1 MNEGDQWVDCR
12 SYRDPKQWW
21 QWASAR
27 SSQQELLCELLWAI
41 SSPGRALAPDIPDH
55 PLPPSSPCNNSIY
68 NFRSLILFSPQMS
81 VHDSFSL
88 FSVPTE
94 LYLHLQVFLQF
105 MLTLAPRK
113 SSHHQVLT
121 ITVSMFQVLEQCSAG
136 QLGSSGSGNILSLYF
151 IYTRILSYS
160 ESLHTLHTRKVTF
173 VEQLGAFK

>member
-1 MNEGDQWVDCR
+1 
-12 SYRDPKQWW
+12 
-21 QWASAR
+21 
-27 SSQQELLCELLWAI
+27 
-41 SSPGRALAPDIPDH
+41 
-55 PLPPSSPCNNSIY
+55 
-68 NFRSLILFSPQMS
+68 MS

-136 QLGSSGSGNILSLYF
+136 QLGRSGSGNILSLYF

-160 ESLHTLHTRKVTF
+160 ESLHTMHTGKVTF
-173 VEQLGAFK
+173 EEQLGAFK